1 MGKLLLE
8 GTSARLRFTL
18 TGHENG
24 APAGEE
30 IETSQ
35 LVGKHQCIAQ
45 RRAGE
50 ARRSDADPR
59 GAGGDR
65 SQQDHRIKPRFGENR
80 VANPPRIPACRVRI
94 RRQVQHLRYSG
105 HADDDAAIRK
115 SEPELRLAPSHLFLL
130 DQSEKRSFAS
140 YWDTVASSTPE

>member
-30 IETSQ
+30 IETSL

-65 SQQDHRIKPRFGENR
+65 SQQDHRIKPRFAKIESPTHTESQPADSASA
-80 VANPPRIPACRVRI
+80 ANC
-94 RRQVQHLRYSG
+94 
-105 HADDDAAIRK
+105 
-115 SEPELRLAPSHLFLL
+115 
-130 DQSEKRSFAS
+130 
-140 YWDTVASSTPE
+140 

>member
-1 MGKLLLE
+1 MTWPQRAGRDRPWPRSSPRSLAYLNRLLHAAHPAGGLDPEMGKLLLE

-30 IETSQ
+30 IETSP

-65 SQQDHRIKPRFGENR
+65 SEQDHRIKPRFGENR
-80 VANPPRIPACRVRI
+80 VANPHRIPAC
-94 RRQVQHLRYSG
+94 
-105 HADDDAAIRK
+105 
-115 SEPELRLAPSHLFLL
+115 
-130 DQSEKRSFAS
+130 
-140 YWDTVASSTPE
+140 